1 MKFEGLYVFMQVVIK
16 QIFSHFFRG
25 EEAFYL
31 QLLPVPQQSF
41 YKRLLCADLQRVPGE
56 GWPASHQRGGGGGE
70 SEMWSREDN
79 GGWGGKEP

>member
-1 MKFEGLYVFMQVVIK
+1 MQVVIK
-16 QIFSHFFRG
+16 KFSNFFRW
-25 EEAFYL
+25 EEAFSL
-31 QLLPVPQQSF
+31 QILPVPQQN
-41 YKRLLCADLQRVPGE
+41 KRLLCADLQRVPGE